1 MQPTASGPLAVYA
14 EISSTSK
21 TTQVFGSA
29 QWPIKLS
36 QQSTTT
42 PDKTDSDRF
51 SSTEPNTFEMKQ
63 NFLPESQDTFPAS
76 EQPPGLP
83 QYDPASVTQVPAL
96 ESEPSSLV
104 TPVSYKPT
112 FKPFVPEA
120 NDTQFVVDND
130 FLLEEASEEDEGV
143 TVQPYSATTE
153 YDAAESLLSTATMLA
168 EKFDF
173 VQVEIFK
180 KTSLKTSLK
189 TSIKKLAHRDNIYVK
204 HVSWTALT
212 SINY

>member
-1 MQPTASGPLAVYA
+1 M
-14 EISSTSK
+14 
-21 TTQVFGSA
+21 
-29 QWPIKLS
+29 
-36 QQSTTT
+36 
-42 PDKTDSDRF
+42 
-51 SSTEPNTFEMKQ
+51 
-63 NFLPESQDTFPAS
+63 NFNLLTVGQDTVPEL

-130 FLLEEASEEDEGV
+130 FILEEVSEEDEEGV
-143 TVQPYSATTE
+143 TVQPYVANE
-153 YDAAESLLSTATMLA
+153 ENDVAETLMSTATMLA

-173 VQVEIFK
+173 VQVQFS
-180 KTSLKTSLK
+180 KTTLDRSLRKG
-189 TSIKKLAHRDNIYVK
+189 
-204 HVSWTALT
+204 
-212 SINY
+212 